1 MLPFFRF
8 IARPL
13 TVVTLLV
20 TLLPGWAQC
29 GPLVATASADR
40 MSCCMKT
47 EAQQGMLDSGCCSVR
62 RSPESPR
69 VPATAATSGTVPAST
84 GVTPAP
90 AAPLPA
96 DAARSLAD
104 VNAESGSPGLPLYLR
119 LSAIRR

>member
-1 MLPFFRF
+1 MLPFIRF

-13 TVVTLLV
+13 IAVTLLV

-29 GPLVATASADR
+29 GPLAATASADR
-40 MSCCMKT
+40 MNCCMKT

-69 VPATAATSGTVPAST
+69 VPSTAAASGTVT
-84 GVTPAP
+84 VQIGVTPASVF
-90 AAPLPA
+90 PLVT
-96 DAARSLAD
+96 AARLLAD
-104 VNAESGSPGLPLYLR
+104 VNAESAPPGLPLYLR